1 MKVKMTTTSST
12 TYDFDKVSTKL
23 KVIKS
28 NLQNKFSSEAV
39 QELVDVVKV
48 CPSSFCVIPPD
59 TLEAL
64 IECMVL
70 YLQGTLE
77 DTDNPT
83 LRKWFQL
90 KLRSF
95 ITTGGKEWKNRA
107 YLSVIP
113 VYNVMSQFL
122 QELTHGELG
131 NKNNS
136 ILAGFG
142 LVGLHDQ
149 CLNPDVISSI
159 LNILYSSR
167 GDSKCDSDLSPE
179 YIHKYLCSVASNIE
193 SGELCLPVSARTQ
206 LWLLHTPALERFL
219 LFMISS
225 LASETKSNSSSEIFD
240 LLQQTIL
247 PEATSKSPELFQTVI
262 SILMAMG
269 KQEEALLP
277 ILQDF
282 LVVLVTMVE
291 DRLFPKS
298 LITHFPEEVQFL
310 VLLLLVP
317 PSDIPKRMKLEHV
330 EKLCETG
337 LWSVH
342 NNTCNIEQVHHVF
355 FCFPAWLRILVQE
368 KKSIHIS
375 PTKHHFIHILTS
387 VDDSLFHAQN
397 REVYSV
403 TNQTSMCLDQRSLY
417 KLLH

>member
-28 NLQNKFSSEAV
+28 NLQNKKFSSEAV

-83 LRKWFQL
+83 LRKWF
-90 KLRSF
+90 
-95 ITTGGKEWKNRA
+95 
-107 YLSVIP
+107 
-113 VYNVMSQFL
+113 QFL